1 MALLPQDQRGQ
12 ILLMFTVVAAVAG
25 WVFWQGNPIPPK
37 VMGWAEMRDSIA
49 EFDSVATDLEAKVT
63 RVKQDIRVGATT
75 ELDARLERY
84 RASLA
89 LIRQLVPTSTQVAD
103 LLDGVSTRAR
113 VRGTSI
119 AEFNMQA
126 AESAFPYDKV
136 RGRVRLTGTF
146 DQIAETLAD
155 IASLDQVVAPYDL
168 ELQPVAVVGTMDST
182 RWKGLLDA
190 RFMILTYVRAAPGA
204 APGAAPAAAPAAGQ
218 TPAPAQAPAR
228 APGTPG
234 GGARE

>member
-49 EFDSVATDLEAKVT
+49 EFDSVATDLEMKVT
-63 RVKQDIRVGATT
+63 KVKQDIRVGATA

-168 ELQPVAVVGTMDST
+168 EIQPVNSAGQSDTT
-182 RWKGLLDA
+182 RWRGVLDA

-204 APGAAPAAAPAAGQ
+204 VPPPAAASGAAPAQ
-218 TPAPAQAPAR
+218 SPAR
-228 APGTPG
+228 APAPS
-234 GGARE
+234 GGAPRE